1 MKTIHIIISGKVQGV
16 FFRVTAKR
24 KAQGLNLT
32 GWVKNTAEG
41 NVEIMVSGESEVLE
55 KFLKWCNQG
64 PENASVEN
72 VKINNKDYQPFDSF
86 EIIRKITD

>member
-1 MKTIHIIISGKVQGV
+1 MKTFHIIISGKVHGV

-41 NVEIMVSGESEVLE
+41 NVEIIVSGEAEVLE
-55 KFLKWCNQG
+55 QFVKFCNQG

-72 VKINNKDYQPFDSF
+72 VKIINKDYQQYDSF